1 MQTEIA
7 PIKTLQ
13 IPCRPH
19 YKKVN
24 APVNLDGLNQVFST
38 LDSPIILGSSTAK
51 QSADGFSYWMA
62 QPKEVFQFQS
72 GQTGPFGK
80 LNRLLNKYK
89 LNGDFPA
96 SLSKGIFIGGWAG
109 FFSYELGHYIES
121 LPCRAI
127 DDLKLPLI
135 HLCFYDRLIAF
146 DHKNKNFLL
155 IALQLPSDTESPQQK
170 LASLEKLFEKSI
182 DYKISY
188 PVFADIESVDFSK
201 IHSNMSRDYYLQA
214 LKEIKRSI
222 YDGNVYQINFSQ
234 RFDCD
239 FHSRPIDLFHWQ
251 NFYNPSGYSAF
262 LDCGNFQIV
271 SASPEM
277 FITIS
282 DGLISTKPIKGTR
295 PRILEKKDQQRQINQ
310 KNFDELVA
318 SEKEQAELNMIID
331 LERND
336 IAKICIPG
344 TRQVTQPRTIE
355 SYPTVFHA
363 VATVSGRLKDDISF
377 CDILRAMFP
386 GGSITGAPKISA
398 MNIISRLEP
407 LQRAVY
413 TGSIGFLGIEGS
425 ACLNIAIRTII
436 IKDRKAFVQ
445 TGGGIVADSE
455 PDAEWNE
462 TIVKA
467 RALIAGVN
475 SANKAYS
482 G

>member
-1 MQTEIA
+1 MQTQIA
-7 PIKTLQ
+7 TNKTSQ
-13 IPCRPH
+13 ILCRL
-19 YKKVN
+19 YCKKLN
-24 APVNLDGLNQVFST
+24 APVNLDGLNQIFST
-38 LDSPIILGSSTAK
+38 LDSPIILGGNTAK
-51 QSADGFSYWMA
+51 ELSDGFSYWMA

-72 GQTGPFGK
+72 GQSGPFWK
-80 LNRLLNKYK
+80 LNRLLDKYK
-89 LNGDFPA
+89 LTGGIPA
-96 SLSKGIFIGGWAG
+96 SLPKGFFIGGWAG
-109 FFSYELGHYIES
+109 YFGYELGHYIES
-121 LPCRAI
+121 LPSVAV
-127 DDLKLPLI
+127 DDLNLPLI
-135 HLCFYDRLIAF
+135 HLCFYDKLIAY
-146 DHKNKNFLL
+146 DHTNKNFLL
-155 IALQLPSDTESPQQK
+155 IALQFPSDSQSLQEK
-170 LASLEKLFEKSI
+170 FESLEKLIEKSTHN
-182 DYKISY
+182 KF
-188 PVFADIESVDFSK
+188 PRPEFADIESVDFSK
-201 IHSNMSRDYYLQA
+201 IHSNMSRDYYLSA
-214 LKEIKRSI
+214 LKDIKRSI
-222 YDGNVYQINFSQ
+222 YDGDVYQVNFSQ

-239 FHSRPIDLFHWQ
+239 FHSPPINLFHWQ
-251 NFYNPSGYSAF
+251 NFYNPSGYSAY
-262 LDCGNFQIV
+262 LDCGNFQVV

-295 PRILEKKDQQRQINQ
+295 PRILEKNDLQRQINQ

-344 TRQVTQPRTIE
+344 TRQVIQTRTIE
-355 SYPTVFHA
+355 NYPTVFHA
-363 VATVSGRLKDDISF
+363 VATVAGRLKDDISF

-413 TGSIGFLGIEGS
+413 TGSIGFLGIDGS

-436 IKDRKAFVQ
+436 IKERKAFVQ

-455 PDAEWNE
+455 PDAEWQE
-462 TIVKA
+462 TLVKA